1 MAEPANHELA
11 KEIAVLRQTMETHK
25 QEYKTD
31 IARLA
36 EQMVRRDAESHKRD
50 KDSLRWTVGFGVAQI
65 AVTIAVLAAGF
76 AFLALIGIPA
86 K

>member
-36 EQMVRRDAESHKRD
+36 EQMARRDAESHKRD
-50 KDSLRWTVGFGVAQI
+50 QASLRWTVGFGVAQI

-76 AFLALIGIPA
+76 AFLALVGIPA